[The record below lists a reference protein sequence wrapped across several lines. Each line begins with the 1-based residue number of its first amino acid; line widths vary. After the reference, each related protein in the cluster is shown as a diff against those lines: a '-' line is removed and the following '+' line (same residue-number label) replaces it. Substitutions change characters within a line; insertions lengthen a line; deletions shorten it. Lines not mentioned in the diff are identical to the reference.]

1 MYDAFCARPHFPI
14 RGLPRFSTQE
24 AFFAQDRFRDQSNHE
39 RESFGG
45 PEGRLIPLPGGLK
58 GVSPLGAAR
67 SAGDQLR
74 YLHEKRSPT
83 RVFWRPSAD
92 LSPFQGDKRGCR
104 PWGQREARG
113 INTGICTKKGHRRES
128 MTFFRG
134 DSRIRTGDP
143 LLAKQ
148 VLYQLSYTPEV
159 VPGRR

>member
-1 MYDAFCARPHFPI
+1 MRQTDFATSQITNENPSEAR
-14 RGLPRFSTQE
+14 R
-24 AFFAQDRFRDQSNHE
+24 
-39 RESFGG
+39 
-45 PEGRLIPLPGGLK
+45 
-58 GVSPLGAAR
+58 
-67 SAGDQLR
+67 
-74 YLHEKRSPT
+74 
-83 RVFWRPSAD
+83 AD
-92 LSPFQGDKRGCR
+92 LSPFQGDQRGCR

-113 INTGICTKKGHRRES
+113 IDTGICTKKGHRRES